1 MNHNASFKTIDIIAI
16 GLMTFALFLG
26 AGNLILPPSLGY
38 QAGAELMPVMFGFLL
53 TGVGLPLLGIVA
65 TAKVNGGLPTITKN
79 LPTIV
84 AFIIGLV
91 IYLSIGPLFAAPR
104 TAVVAYEMSV
114 IPLAGLTEDTNQFLW
129 LYTIIYFTAV
139 LLIALFPGRLMD
151 SIGKV
156 ITPFLVI
163 VLVLI
168 AAGTIFYPQGELQA
182 TTQIKGS
189 PFSEGFTKGYLT
201 LDTLASLVFGMV
213 IINSLRQ
220 RGINDSKQLTK
231 YTLAAGF
238 IAAIGLSVV
247 YLSLSYLGATSHSLI
262 AEQVNGAQMIGIY
275 INQIYGHWG
284 QVILAIAITL
294 ACFTTAVGLMT
305 SCGEYFHQCWPQV
318 SYRTFVIICTAATA
332 LVANVGLNQLMA
344 LAIPAL
350 FAIYPVAIGL
360 ILLCFISHCLANP
373 RLVNGLTLVAIFC
386 VSLFD
391 GLNAAGIEAIKPIYN
406 VYQQLPFASQGL
418 TWLIPGI
425 AGFLV
430 AVALSKLTA
439 SSEQKQQTA

>member
-26 AGNLILPPSLGY
+26 AGNLILPPGLGY
-38 QAGAELMPVMFGFLL
+38 DAGAELTPVMIGFLL

-65 TAKVNGGLPTITKN
+65 TAKMNGGLPTITKH
-79 LPTIV
+79 LHAKV

-114 IPLAGLTEDTNQFLW
+114 IPLAELTTEPNQYLW
-129 LYTIIYFTAV
+129 LYSIVYFSAV
-139 LLIALFPGRLMD
+139 LLISLFPGRLMD

-156 ITPFLVI
+156 ITPLLVV

-168 AAGTIFYPQGELQA
+168 AAGTFLNPQGELQS
-182 TTQIKGS
+182 TTQIEGS
-189 PFSEGFTKGYLT
+189 PFSKGFTEGYLT
-201 LDTLASLVFGMV
+201 LDTLASLVFGIV
-213 IINSLRQ
+213 IVNSLRQ
-220 RGINDSKQLTK
+220 RGITDSKQLTK

-238 IAAIGLSVV
+238 IAAVGLSLV
-247 YLSLSYLGATSHSLI
+247 YISLAYLGATSHGLM
-262 AEQVNGAQMIGIY
+262 AEKINGAQMIGVY

-305 SCGEYFHQCWPQV
+305 SCGEYFHECWPQV
-318 SYRTFVIICTAATA
+318 SYRTFVIICTALTA
-332 LVANVGLNQLMA
+332 LVANVGLSQLMT

-350 FAIYPVAIGL
+350 LAIYPVAIGL
-360 ILLCFISHCLANP
+360 ILLCFISDRLSNP
-373 RLVNGLTLVAIFC
+373 RLVNSLTLLAIFC

-391 GLNAAGIEAIKPIYN
+391 GLNAAGIEAIKPVHD

-425 AGFLV
+425 AGFLI
-430 AVALSKLTA
+430 AVALAKLST
-439 SSEQKQQTA
+439 SSRLAPTS